1 MRFLRIVEFGIE
13 DACGF
18 ARLSDYEGLAANTW
32 LIRQF
37 LAILDFFTGES
48 MVESS
53 PVMLSFNC
61 QVLRACMPRF
71 SGIRFH

>member
-37 LAILDFFTGES
+37 LAILDF
-48 MVESS
+48 
-53 PVMLSFNC
+53 
-61 QVLRACMPRF
+61 LRVNPWWKAAR
-71 SGIRFH
+71 